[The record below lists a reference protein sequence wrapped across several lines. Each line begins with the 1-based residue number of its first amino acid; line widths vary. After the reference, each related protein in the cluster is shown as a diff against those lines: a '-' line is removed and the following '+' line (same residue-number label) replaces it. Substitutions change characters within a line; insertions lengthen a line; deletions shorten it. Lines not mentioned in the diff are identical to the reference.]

1 MVHSLIPMSV
11 DIKTRIFENPA
22 RLVNAM
28 ELTCAIGMAYAQAGL
43 AMPETEVG
51 MDVKEFWNQTLP
63 QIQGNGKVK
72 ESLQYVIINYIFK
85 KGEKVVED
93 SLITLKLGYE
103 FRE

>member
-43 AMPETEVG
+43 PMPDLKSGGEIR
-51 MDVKEFWNQTLP
+51 EFWEQTIP
-63 QIQGNGKVK
+63 QIRDNPKIK
-72 ESLQYVIINYIFK
+72 ESLKHVIQNYIFK
-85 KGEKVVED
+85 NSEPVEED
-93 SLITLKLGYE
+93 SVITLKLGYE
-103 FRE
+103 FR

>member
-43 AMPETEVG
+43 AMPALESGAVL
-51 MDVKEFWNQTLP
+51 KEFWKETTP
-63 QIQGNGKVK
+63 QISGNSRVK
-72 ESLQYVIINYIFK
+72 ESLQRVIMNYIFK
-85 KGEKVVED
+85 KDEVIDEDCVV
-93 SLITLKLGYE
+93 TLKLGYE
-103 FRE
+103 FR